1 GRAERMERDA
11 RERAYDPAIILS
23 AKQKKCRAKKDGPPV
38 KRRVGGADAAWMGRG
53 AKFNSPRS
61 GGVSAQFR
69 RNSPTHLARSAA
81 AHGSV
86 AKRSR
91 PVGLSVL
98 TSKVRISI
106 APPTSIVTAMRSSAT
121 AVAITRAPF
130 GSSAV
135 TSADALPSAL
145 ETR

>member
-1 GRAERMERDA
+1 MELIVIAGRSAPEDA
-11 RERAYDPAIILS
+11 RERAYDPSIDLS
-23 AKQKKCRAKKDGPPV
+23 AQRCCAKKDGPPGSSPGGDSV
-38 KRRVGGADAAWMGRG
+38 WVGKSSNQFTRIEQRAVAPQLPLCAAP
-53 AKFNSPRS
+53 FS
-61 GGVSAQFR
+61 
-69 RNSPTHLARSAA
+69 A

-106 APPTSIVTAMRSSAT
+106 APPTSSVTAMRASAP
-121 AVAITRAPF
+121 AAAMTRAPL

-135 TSADALPSAL
+135 TSAGALPSAL
-145 ETR
+145 KTR